1 MNEQLAKQILKIFA
15 NNPFDAYNHKQ
26 ISSRIG
32 AGSKAERQEVI
43 RTMQELAEQKHL
55 VEDSHKGKYKIN
67 PKSIDDE
74 LMPQNYVVGTIDMK
88 QGGKAYV
95 IPEEEGREDIQ
106 IAPNNTHHALHGDT
120 VKVLMFPQRKMHKPE
135 GQVVEILKRAKTR
148 FVGVIQKQERFAFM
162 VSDSR
167 TMQVDIFIHI
177 DDLAGAENGE
187 KVLVEM
193 TDWPERMNNP
203 VGKVIK
209 RLGKPGDNNVEM
221 QSILAEYDFPLDFPK
236 EVEEEAKKIKKP
248 TKKEISSRR
257 DFRDVTTFTID
268 PADAKDFD
276 DALSFRELPNG
287 HVEVGVHIADV
298 SYYVKPGSAI
308 DREAYER
315 GTSVYLVDRT
325 IPMLP
330 EKLCNEVCSLRQ
342 DEEKLC
348 FSVVME
354 MDAKGKVHNTWMGK
368 TVIKSD
374 RRMAYEEAQEIIENG
389 DLKNEKSADAVTV
402 AILKLHSIAEKLRVA
417 RYKSGAI
424 NFETQEVKFQL
435 DENAKP
441 IGVYIK
447 ESKEANWL
455 IEEFMLLANRSVA
468 EYIGKPTNR
477 VKSSKNSTTRTFVY
491 RVHDEPNPEKLN
503 TFVEFVAKL
512 GFSMKT
518 SSRKALAESYNRL
531 FENISGRGEEHMVDT
546 IAIRTMSKAY
556 YSTENIGHYGL
567 AFPYYTHFTSP
578 IRRYPDLMVHRLLE
592 RYLEGGASVNA
603 DEYEDYCRHCSVME
617 KKAADAERTSVKY
630 KQAEYLADKLG
641 QVFPALI
648 SGVSKWGIYA
658 EIEGNK
664 CEGMIPIGSLKDD
677 YYMLDEDNYQ
687 VIGRRHGRC
696 YKLGYPV
703 HIRVRKVDLL
713 KKQIDFDLVE
723 EEDTRAP
730 KHESKKKS
738 HKETQKP
745 KSHGRK
751 KKGAKRGLMVLA
763 CCLLALGCQQVPQV
777 PAEPDYAD
785 TTQWFVADRGAGVD
799 VFYITSTETDDYPM
813 GGAVWYFSDTYND
826 SLRALLQGEM
836 TGVDQLLAGDLNFYS
851 PYYRQ
856 CSMETFTADS
866 LVAERMPLAMGDV
879 KRAFD
884 YYIEHL
890 NGGRPF
896 IVAGFSQGAIG
907 VVELLK
913 HMDDEAYSRM
923 VAAYVIGWKV
933 TDDDL
938 AATTHILAARDSAD
952 LGVTVCYNSV
962 RTPQCAIPML
972 SEGNRMAINPLNWR
986 TDGEPATTVF
996 RGDTLTVTLDTA
1008 SLLLCVDGYT
1018 RNDYMLPLVGVDGNY
1033 HCLDITLYAEAI
1045 RRNIAL
1051 RAKLMH

>member
-1 MNEQLAKQILKIFA
+1 MNENLAKQILKIFV
-15 NNPFDAYNHKQ
+15 NNPFDAFNHKQ

-43 RTMQELAEQKHL
+43 RTIQELAESKQL
-55 VEDSHKGKYKIN
+55 VEDDHKGKYKIN
-67 PKSIDDE
+67 PKNINDD
-74 LMPQNYVVGTIDMK
+74 LVPKNYVEGTIDMK

-95 IPEEEGREDIQ
+95 IPNEEGREDIQ

-120 VKVLMFPQRKMHKPE
+120 VRVLMFPQRKMHKPE

-167 TMQVDIFIHI
+167 TMNVDIFIHI
-177 DDLAGAENGE
+177 DDLGGAENGE

-221 QSILAEYDFPLDFPK
+221 QSILAEYDFPLEFPK
-236 EVEEEAKKIKKP
+236 EAEDEAKKIRRP
-248 TKKEISSRR
+248 TKKEIASRR
-257 DFRDVTTFTID
+257 DFRDVLTFTID

-276 DALSFRELPNG
+276 DALSYRVLENG

-330 EKLCNEVCSLRQ
+330 EKLCNDVCSLRQ

-354 MDAKGKVHNTWMGK
+354 MDAKAKVLKSWMGK
-368 TVIKSD
+368 TAICSN
-374 RRMAYEEAQEIIENG
+374 RRMAYEEAQEIIDSG
-389 DLKNEKSADAVTV
+389 ASDGTPVADAIM
-402 AILKLHSIAEKLRVA
+402 ALHALATRLREA
-417 RYKSGAI
+417 RFKSGAI
-424 NFETQEVKFQL
+424 NFESQEVKFQL

-455 IEEFMLLANRSVA
+455 IEEFMLLANKTVA
-468 EYIGKPTNR
+468 EYIGKSGKTG
-477 VKSSKNSTTRTFVY
+477 KSGKSGAPARTFVY

-512 GFSMKT
+512 GFSMKVG
-518 SSRKALAESYNRL
+518 SRKALAESYNRL
-531 FENISGRGEEHMVDT
+531 FENIAGRGEENMIDT

-567 AFPYYTHFTSP
+567 AFPFYTHFTSP

-592 RYLEGGASVNA
+592 HYLEGGASANKE
-603 DEYEDYCRHCSVME
+603 EYEEYCKHCSLME
-617 KKAADAERTSVKY
+617 KKATDAERTSVKY
-630 KQAEYLADKLG
+630 KQAEFLADKLG

-687 VIGRRHGRC
+687 VIGRRYGRT

-703 HIRVRKVDLL
+703 NIRVKRVDML
-713 KKQIDFDLVE
+713 KKQIDFELVD
-723 EEDTRAP
+723 EDETTNNKP
-730 KHESKKKS
+730 GKSGKSGNSGKSGKSGKSSKTEKS
-738 HKETQKP
+738 AKNGDSG
-745 KSHGRK
+745 KSRSHRRK
-751 KKGAKRGLMVLA
+751 K
-763 CCLLALGCQQVPQV
+763 
-777 PAEPDYAD
+777 
-785 TTQWFVADRGAGVD
+785 
-799 VFYITSTETDDYPM
+799 
-813 GGAVWYFSDTYND
+813 
-826 SLRALLQGEM
+826 
-836 TGVDQLLAGDLNFYS
+836 
-851 PYYRQ
+851 
-856 CSMETFTADS
+856 
-866 LVAERMPLAMGDV
+866 
-879 KRAFD
+879 
-884 YYIEHL
+884 
-890 NGGRPF
+890 
-896 IVAGFSQGAIG
+896 
-907 VVELLK
+907 
-913 HMDDEAYSRM
+913 
-923 VAAYVIGWKV
+923 
-933 TDDDL
+933 
-938 AATTHILAARDSAD
+938 
-952 LGVTVCYNSV
+952 
-962 RTPQCAIPML
+962 
-972 SEGNRMAINPLNWR
+972 
-986 TDGEPATTVF
+986 
-996 RGDTLTVTLDTA
+996 
-1008 SLLLCVDGYT
+1008 
-1018 RNDYMLPLVGVDGNY
+1018 
-1033 HCLDITLYAEAI
+1033 
-1045 RRNIAL
+1045 
-1051 RAKLMH
+1051 

>member
-1 MNEQLAKQILKIFA
+1 MNEELAKQILKIFA

-43 RTMQELAEQKHL
+43 RTIQELAEQKHL

-67 PKSIDDE
+67 PKSINDD
-74 LMPQNYVVGTIDMK
+74 LMPQNYVTGTIDMK

-135 GQVVEILKRAKTR
+135 GQVVEIIRRAKTR

-167 TMQVDIFIHI
+167 TMPVDIFIHI
-177 DDLAGAENGE
+177 DDLGGAENGE

-221 QSILAEYDFPLDFPK
+221 QSILAEYDFPLEFPK
-236 EVEEEAKKIKKP
+236 EVEEEAKKIRKP
-248 TKKEISSRR
+248 TKKEIASRR
-257 DFRDVTTFTID
+257 DFRDITTFTID

-276 DALSFRELPNG
+276 DALSFRELENG

-354 MDAKGKVHNTWMGK
+354 MDNKGKVYDSWMGK
-368 TVIKSD
+368 SVIKSD

-389 DLKNEKSADAVTV
+389 ELKIENSADAVAV
-402 AILKLHSIAEKLRVA
+402 AILKLHGIAEKLRAA

-455 IEEFMLLANRSVA
+455 IEEFMLLANRTVA
-468 EYIGKPTNR
+468 EYVGKTSR
-477 VKSSKNSTTRTFVY
+477 HQDIKTSSSKGSKARRLEVSKTFVY

-531 FENISGRGEEHMVDT
+531 FENIAGRGEEHMVDT

-592 RYLEGGASVNA
+592 RYLQGGKSVNA

-630 KQAEYLADKLG
+630 KQAEFLADKLG

-687 VIGRRHGRC
+687 VIGRRHGRT

-723 EEDTRAP
+723 EDDR
-730 KHESKKKS
+730 
-738 HKETQKP
+738 
-745 KSHGRK
+745 
-751 KKGAKRGLMVLA
+751 
-763 CCLLALGCQQVPQV
+763 VPAAGKQAAQV
-777 PAEPDYAD
+777 PASAKSKN
-785 TTQWFVADRGAGVD
+785 QRSRKV
-799 VFYITSTETDDYPM
+799 
-813 GGAVWYFSDTYND
+813 
-826 SLRALLQGEM
+826 
-836 TGVDQLLAGDLNFYS
+836 S
-851 PYYRQ
+851 PQ
-856 CSMETFTADS
+856 PKEDKK
-866 LVAERMPLAMGDV
+866 E
-879 KRAFD
+879 
-884 YYIEHL
+884 
-890 NGGRPF
+890 
-896 IVAGFSQGAIG
+896 
-907 VVELLK
+907 K
-913 HMDDEAYSRM
+913 HSR
-923 VAAYVIGWKV
+923 
-933 TDDDL
+933 
-938 AATTHILAARDSAD
+938 
-952 LGVTVCYNSV
+952 
-962 RTPQCAIPML
+962 
-972 SEGNRMAINPLNWR
+972 
-986 TDGEPATTVF
+986 
-996 RGDTLTVTLDTA
+996 
-1008 SLLLCVDGYT
+1008 
-1018 RNDYMLPLVGVDGNY
+1018 
-1033 HCLDITLYAEAI
+1033 
-1045 RRNIAL
+1045 RR
-1051 RAKLMH
+1051 R

>member
-1 MNEQLAKQILKIFA
+1 MNENLAKQILKIFA
-15 NNPFDAYNHKQ
+15 NNPFDAFNHKQ

-32 AGSKAERQEVI
+32 ANSKAERQEVI
-43 RTMQELAEQKHL
+43 RTIQELAEQKHL

-74 LMPQNYVVGTIDMK
+74 LLPQNYVTGTIDMK

-95 IPEEEGREDIQ
+95 IPEEESREDIQ
-106 IAPNNTHHALHGDT
+106 IAPNNTNHALHGDT

-135 GQVVEILKRAKTR
+135 GQVVEIIKRAKTR

-167 TMQVDIFIHI
+167 TMPVDIFIHI
-177 DDLAGAENGE
+177 DDLGGAENGE

-203 VGKVIK
+203 VGKVVK

-248 TKKEISSRR
+248 TKKEMASRK
-257 DFRDVTTFTID
+257 DFRNVTTFTID

-276 DALSFRELPNG
+276 DALSYRELSNG

-342 DEEKLC
+342 DEDKLC

-354 MDAKGKVHNTWMGK
+354 MDNKGKVYNTWMGK
-368 TVIKSD
+368 SVIKSD
-374 RRMAYEEAQEIIENG
+374 RRMAYEEAQEIIEG
-389 DLKNEKSADAVTV
+389 ERLKVKGERCDDAVAV
-402 AILKLHSIAEKLRVA
+402 AILRLHGIAEKLRAA

-455 IEEFMLLANRSVA
+455 IEEFMLLANKTVA
-468 EYIGKPTNR
+468 EYIGKP
-477 VKSSKNSTTRTFVY
+477 KNRTFVY

-503 TFVEFVAKL
+503 TFVEFVSKL

-531 FENISGRGEEHMVDT
+531 FENIAGRGEEHMVDT

-592 RYLEGGASVNA
+592 RYLEGGNSVKA
-603 DEYEDYCRHCSVME
+603 DEYEDYCKHCSIME

-630 KQAEYLADKLG
+630 KQAEFLADKLG

-687 VIGRRHGRC
+687 VIGRRHGRT

-723 EEDTRAP
+723 EDDLNKNGKT
-730 KHESKKKS
+730 KNTSKSNKS
-738 HKETQKP
+738 D
-745 KSHGRK
+745 KSN
-751 KKGAKRGLMVLA
+751 KKGSSNK
-763 CCLLALGCQQVPQV
+763 P
-777 PAEPDYAD
+777 
-785 TTQWFVADRGAGVD
+785 
-799 VFYITSTETDDYPM
+799 I
-813 GGAVWYFSDTYND
+813 
-826 SLRALLQGEM
+826 
-836 TGVDQLLAGDLNFYS
+836 
-851 PYYRQ
+851 
-856 CSMETFTADS
+856 
-866 LVAERMPLAMGDV
+866 
-879 KRAFD
+879 K
-884 YYIEHL
+884 
-890 NGGRPF
+890 
-896 IVAGFSQGAIG
+896 
-907 VVELLK
+907 K
-913 HMDDEAYSRM
+913 HHKHHSKNKE
-923 VAAYVIGWKV
+923 K
-933 TDDDL
+933 
-938 AATTHILAARDSAD
+938 
-952 LGVTVCYNSV
+952 
-962 RTPQCAIPML
+962 
-972 SEGNRMAINPLNWR
+972 
-986 TDGEPATTVF
+986 
-996 RGDTLTVTLDTA
+996 
-1008 SLLLCVDGYT
+1008 
-1018 RNDYMLPLVGVDGNY
+1018 
-1033 HCLDITLYAEAI
+1033 
-1045 RRNIAL
+1045 
-1051 RAKLMH
+1051 

>member
-1 MNEQLAKQILKIFA
+1 MNENLAKQILKIFA

-26 ISSRIG
+26 VSSRLG

-43 RTMQELAEQKHL
+43 RTIQQLAKEKHL
-55 VEDSHKGKYKIN
+55 VEDDHKGKYKIN
-67 PKSIDDE
+67 PKSINDD
-74 LMPQNYVVGTIDMK
+74 LLPKNYVEGTIDMK

-95 IPEEEGREDIQ
+95 IPQEEGREDIQ

-120 VKVLMFPQRKMHKPE
+120 VRVLMFPQRKMHKPE
-135 GQVVEILKRAKTR
+135 GQVVEILKRARTR
-148 FVGVIQKQERFAFM
+148 FVGVLQKQERFAFM

-167 TMQVDIFIHI
+167 TMNVDIFIHT
-177 DDLAGAENGE
+177 DDLGGAEDGE

-203 VGKVIK
+203 VGKVVK

-221 QSILAEYDFPLDFPK
+221 QSILAEYDFPLDFPSD
-236 EVEEEAKKIKKP
+236 VEAEAKKIRKP
-248 TKKEISSRR
+248 TKKDYEGRR

-276 DALSFRELPNG
+276 DALSYRVLPNG
-287 HVEVGVHIADV
+287 NIEVGVHIADV
-298 SYYVKPGSAI
+298 SHYVKPGSAI

-342 DEEKLC
+342 DEDKLC

-354 MDAKGKVHNTWMGK
+354 MDGKAKVLKRWMGK
-368 TVIKSD
+368 TVIRSD
-374 RRMAYEEAQEIIENG
+374 RRMAYEEAQEIIESG
-389 DLKNEKSADAVTV
+389 RSVDVVGE
-402 AILKLHSIAEKLRVA
+402 AILKLHELATILRNQ
-417 RYKSGAI
+417 RYKDGAI
-424 NFETQEVKFQL
+424 NFESQEVKFQL

-455 IEEFMLLANRSVA
+455 IEEFMLLANRTVA
-468 EYIGKPTNR
+468 EFVGKPSG
-477 VKSSKNSTTRTFVY
+477 KSGKSGISGGPARTFVY

-512 GFSMKT
+512 GFSMKVG
-518 SSRKALAESYNRL
+518 SRKALAESYNRL
-531 FENISGRGEEHMVDT
+531 FQNIAGRGEENMIDT

-567 AFPYYTHFTSP
+567 AFRYYTHFTSP
-578 IRRYPDLMVHRLLE
+578 IRRYPDLMVHRLLDL
-592 RYLEGGASVNA
+592 YLHNGASVNA

-703 HIRVRKVDLL
+703 HIRVRKVDLI

-723 EEDTRAP
+723 EDELKP
-730 KHESKKKS
+730 KPESKAKKS
-738 HKETQKP
+738 KP
-745 KSHGRK
+745 HGKPHGRK
-751 KKGAKRGLMVLA
+751 KK
-763 CCLLALGCQQVPQV
+763 
-777 PAEPDYAD
+777 
-785 TTQWFVADRGAGVD
+785 
-799 VFYITSTETDDYPM
+799 
-813 GGAVWYFSDTYND
+813 
-826 SLRALLQGEM
+826 
-836 TGVDQLLAGDLNFYS
+836 
-851 PYYRQ
+851 
-856 CSMETFTADS
+856 
-866 LVAERMPLAMGDV
+866 
-879 KRAFD
+879 
-884 YYIEHL
+884 
-890 NGGRPF
+890 
-896 IVAGFSQGAIG
+896 
-907 VVELLK
+907 
-913 HMDDEAYSRM
+913 
-923 VAAYVIGWKV
+923 
-933 TDDDL
+933 
-938 AATTHILAARDSAD
+938 
-952 LGVTVCYNSV
+952 
-962 RTPQCAIPML
+962 
-972 SEGNRMAINPLNWR
+972 
-986 TDGEPATTVF
+986 
-996 RGDTLTVTLDTA
+996 
-1008 SLLLCVDGYT
+1008 
-1018 RNDYMLPLVGVDGNY
+1018 
-1033 HCLDITLYAEAI
+1033 
-1045 RRNIAL
+1045 
-1051 RAKLMH
+1051 

>member
-1 MNEQLAKQILKIFA
+1 MNENLAKQILKIFA
-15 NNPFDAYNHKQ
+15 NNPFDAFNHKQ

-32 AGSKAERQEVI
+32 ANSKAERQEVI
-43 RTMQELAEQKHL
+43 RTIQELAEQKHL

-74 LMPQNYVVGTIDMK
+74 LLPQNYVTGTIDMK

-106 IAPNNTHHALHGDT
+106 IAPNNTNHALHGDT

-135 GQVVEILKRAKTR
+135 GQVVEIIKRAKTR

-167 TMQVDIFIHI
+167 TMPVDIFIHI
-177 DDLAGAENGE
+177 DDLGGAENGE

-203 VGKVIK
+203 VGKVVK

-248 TKKEISSRR
+248 AKKDLAGRK
-257 DFRDVTTFTID
+257 DFRDITTFTID

-276 DALSFRELPNG
+276 DALSYRELSNG

-342 DEEKLC
+342 DEDKLC

-354 MDAKGKVHNTWMGK
+354 MDNKGKIYNTWMGK
-368 TVIKSD
+368 SVIKSD
-374 RRMAYEEAQEIIENG
+374 RRMAYEEAQEIIEG
-389 DLKNEKSADAVTV
+389 ERLKVKGERCDDAVAV
-402 AILKLHSIAEKLRVA
+402 AILRLHGIAEKLRAA

-455 IEEFMLLANRSVA
+455 IEEFMLLANKTVA
-468 EYIGKPTNR
+468 EYIGKPQN
-477 VKSSKNSTTRTFVY
+477 RTFVY

-503 TFVEFVAKL
+503 TFVEFVSKL

-531 FENISGRGEEHMVDT
+531 FENIAGRGEEHMVDT

-592 RYLEGGASVNA
+592 RYLEGGNSVKA
-603 DEYEDYCRHCSVME
+603 DEYEDYCKHCSIME

-630 KQAEYLADKLG
+630 KQAEFLADKLG

-687 VIGRRHGRC
+687 VIGRRHGRT

-723 EEDTRAP
+723 EDDLNKNGKT
-730 KHESKKKS
+730 KNTSKSNKS
-738 HKETQKP
+738 D
-745 KSHGRK
+745 KSN
-751 KKGAKRGLMVLA
+751 KKGSSNK
-763 CCLLALGCQQVPQV
+763 P
-777 PAEPDYAD
+777 
-785 TTQWFVADRGAGVD
+785 
-799 VFYITSTETDDYPM
+799 I
-813 GGAVWYFSDTYND
+813 
-826 SLRALLQGEM
+826 
-836 TGVDQLLAGDLNFYS
+836 
-851 PYYRQ
+851 
-856 CSMETFTADS
+856 
-866 LVAERMPLAMGDV
+866 
-879 KRAFD
+879 K
-884 YYIEHL
+884 
-890 NGGRPF
+890 
-896 IVAGFSQGAIG
+896 
-907 VVELLK
+907 K
-913 HMDDEAYSRM
+913 HHKHHSKNKE
-923 VAAYVIGWKV
+923 K
-933 TDDDL
+933 
-938 AATTHILAARDSAD
+938 
-952 LGVTVCYNSV
+952 
-962 RTPQCAIPML
+962 
-972 SEGNRMAINPLNWR
+972 
-986 TDGEPATTVF
+986 
-996 RGDTLTVTLDTA
+996 
-1008 SLLLCVDGYT
+1008 
-1018 RNDYMLPLVGVDGNY
+1018 
-1033 HCLDITLYAEAI
+1033 
-1045 RRNIAL
+1045 
-1051 RAKLMH
+1051 

>member
-1 MNEQLAKQILKIFA
+1 MNENLAKQILKIFA

-26 ISSRIG
+26 IASRIG
-32 AGSKAERQEVI
+32 ANSKAERQEVI

-74 LMPQNYVVGTIDMK
+74 LLPQNYVTGTIDMK

-106 IAPNNTHHALHGDT
+106 IASNNTHHALHGDT

-135 GQVVEILKRAKTR
+135 GQVVEIIKRAKTR

-167 TMQVDIFIHI
+167 TMPVDIFIHI
-177 DDLAGAENGE
+177 DDLGGAENGE

-248 TKKEISSRR
+248 TKKEIASRR

-287 HVEVGVHIADV
+287 HIEVGVHIADV

-354 MDAKGKVHNTWMGK
+354 MDAGGVRDRKGANTTPKVYDTWMGK
-368 TVIKSD
+368 SVIKSN
-374 RRMAYEEAQEIIENG
+374 RRMAYEEAQEIIESN
-389 DLKNEKSADAVTV
+389 TV
-402 AILKLHSIAEKLRVA
+402 PDGSPVGKAILALHAIAQKLRAA

-455 IEEFMLLANRSVA
+455 IEEFMLLANKTVA
-468 EYIGKPTNR
+468 EYIGKPS
-477 VKSSKNSTTRTFVY
+477 KSSATSKSRNTRTFVY

-531 FENISGRGEEHMVDT
+531 FENIAGRGEEHMVDT

-592 RYLEGGASVNA
+592 RYLQGGTSVKA
-603 DEYEDYCRHCSVME
+603 AEYEDYCKHCSIME

-630 KQAEYLADKLG
+630 KQAEFLSDKLG

-723 EEDTRAP
+723 ENDLLGARTSSSA
-730 KHESKKKS
+730 KKRNDKS
-738 HKETQKP
+738 PHN
-745 KSHGRK
+745 
-751 KKGAKRGLMVLA
+751 KKGTPSAK
-763 CCLLALGCQQVPQV
+763 
-777 PAEPDYAD
+777 D
-785 TTQWFVADRGAGVD
+785 
-799 VFYITSTETDDYPM
+799 
-813 GGAVWYFSDTYND
+813 N
-826 SLRALLQGEM
+826 
-836 TGVDQLLAGDLNFYS
+836 
-851 PYYRQ
+851 
-856 CSMETFTADS
+856 
-866 LVAERMPLAMGDV
+866 
-879 KRAFD
+879 KRKG
-884 YYIEHL
+884 H
-890 NGGRPF
+890 
-896 IVAGFSQGAIG
+896 
-907 VVELLK
+907 
-913 HMDDEAYSRM
+913 SRH
-923 VAAYVIGWKV
+923 K
-933 TDDDL
+933 
-938 AATTHILAARDSAD
+938 
-952 LGVTVCYNSV
+952 
-962 RTPQCAIPML
+962 
-972 SEGNRMAINPLNWR
+972 
-986 TDGEPATTVF
+986 
-996 RGDTLTVTLDTA
+996 
-1008 SLLLCVDGYT
+1008 
-1018 RNDYMLPLVGVDGNY
+1018 
-1033 HCLDITLYAEAI
+1033 
-1045 RRNIAL
+1045 
-1051 RAKLMH
+1051 K

>member
-1 MNEQLAKQILKIFA
+1 MNEQLAKQILKVFA

-26 ISSRIG
+26 VSSRIG

-43 RTMQELAEQKHL
+43 RTIQQLAQEKHL
-55 VEDSHKGKYKIN
+55 IPDDHQGKYRIN
-67 PKSIDDE
+67 PKSIDDD
-74 LMPQNYVVGTIDMK
+74 LMPQNYVTGTIDMK

-95 IPEEEGREDIQ
+95 IPDEEGREDIQ
-106 IAPNNTHHALHGDT
+106 IAPNNTNHALHGDT

-148 FVGVIQKQERFAFM
+148 FVGIIQRQERFAFM

-167 TMQVDIFIHI
+167 TMQVDIFIHN

-203 VGKVIK
+203 VGKVVK
-209 RLGKPGDNNVEM
+209 RLGRPGDNNVEM
-221 QSILAEYDFPLDFPK
+221 QSILAEYDFPLDFPA
-236 EVEEEAKKIKKP
+236 EVEAEAKKIRKP
-248 TKKEISSRR
+248 TKKDFEGRR

-287 HVEVGVHIADV
+287 HIEVGVHIADV

-342 DEEKLC
+342 DEDKLC

-354 MDAKGKVHNTWMGK
+354 MDSKAKVLKTWMGK
-368 TVIKSD
+368 TVIRSD
-374 RRMAYEEAQEIIENG
+374 RRMAYEEAQEIIETNSVPDG
-389 DLKNEKSADAVTV
+389 SAVGKPV
-402 AILKLHSIAEKLRVA
+402 GEAILKLHALATILRNQ
-417 RYKSGAI
+417 RYKDGAI
-424 NFETQEVKFQL
+424 NFESQEVKFQL

-468 EYIGKPTNR
+468 EYVGKTSRHQDN
-477 VKSSKNSTTRTFVY
+477 KTSGSKAFESRGLEDSKTFVY

-531 FENISGRGEEHMVDT
+531 FENIAGRGEEHMVDT

-592 RYLEGGASVNA
+592 YYLSSSRQAVKTSSLKSAPDRERI
-603 DEYEDYCRHCSVME
+603 EDACKHCSVME

-658 EIEGNK
+658 EIEDSK

-723 EEDTRAP
+723 EEEPIAP
-730 KHESKKKS
+730 AKKNRLSKAASKARNSRESGKSKKK
-738 HKETQKP
+738 
-745 KSHGRK
+745 
-751 KKGAKRGLMVLA
+751 
-763 CCLLALGCQQVPQV
+763 
-777 PAEPDYAD
+777 
-785 TTQWFVADRGAGVD
+785 
-799 VFYITSTETDDYPM
+799 
-813 GGAVWYFSDTYND
+813 
-826 SLRALLQGEM
+826 
-836 TGVDQLLAGDLNFYS
+836 
-851 PYYRQ
+851 
-856 CSMETFTADS
+856 
-866 LVAERMPLAMGDV
+866 
-879 KRAFD
+879 
-884 YYIEHL
+884 
-890 NGGRPF
+890 
-896 IVAGFSQGAIG
+896 
-907 VVELLK
+907 
-913 HMDDEAYSRM
+913 
-923 VAAYVIGWKV
+923 
-933 TDDDL
+933 
-938 AATTHILAARDSAD
+938 
-952 LGVTVCYNSV
+952 
-962 RTPQCAIPML
+962 
-972 SEGNRMAINPLNWR
+972 
-986 TDGEPATTVF
+986 
-996 RGDTLTVTLDTA
+996 
-1008 SLLLCVDGYT
+1008 
-1018 RNDYMLPLVGVDGNY
+1018 
-1033 HCLDITLYAEAI
+1033 
-1045 RRNIAL
+1045 RR
-1051 RAKLMH
+1051 